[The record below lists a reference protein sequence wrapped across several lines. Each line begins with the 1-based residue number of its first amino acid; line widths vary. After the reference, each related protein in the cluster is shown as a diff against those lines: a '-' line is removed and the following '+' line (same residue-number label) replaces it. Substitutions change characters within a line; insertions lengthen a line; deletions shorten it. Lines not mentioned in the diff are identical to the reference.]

1 MEYKEL
7 EKKRDFM
14 QQNKDALPD
23 EVRAQMDLEFSIDYT
38 YNSLALSGSSLTRD
52 EVAWIIRNPEKVE
65 KMLKERE
72 GKKNE

>member
-7 EKKRDFM
+7 EKRRDFV
-14 QQNKDALPD
+14 QQNKGILPD

-52 EVAWIIRNPEKVE
+52 EVAWILRNPEKVQE
-65 KMLKERE
+65 ILKERE
-72 GKKNE
+72 DTEN

>member
-1 MEYKEL
+1 MEYEKL

-14 QQNKDALPD
+14 QQNKDVLPE

-52 EVAWIIRNPEKVE
+52 EVAWILRNPEKVQE
-65 KMLKERE
+65 ILKERE
-72 GKKNE
+72 AKENE